1 MKKQQTIRKSFF
13 IENNLKLKNS
23 ILKSHMYI
31 MAANLVLI
39 LIVKA

>member
-1 MKKQQTIRKSFF
+1 MRNKQTKINSLFL
-13 IENNLKLKNS
+13 ENNLKLKNS